1 MYVCMYMYFKL
12 KKKADSK
19 SKSSQMLNRH
29 VFSNEYYNPQTKVS
43 CNRTLDDLN
52 EDI

>member
-29 VFSNEYYNPQTKVS
+29 VFSTNITIPKPKLAAIEP
-43 CNRTLDDLN
+43 
-52 EDI
+52 